1 MSRSICA
8 AFAFSCFLFPAVAQ
22 AAPQI
27 LALVET
33 EQATELACAD
43 GVCAAE
49 FSAFCLQENRPSP
62 AVGTVYSAIGD
73 ADIRLVLTL
82 PDGSVRERP
91 AGSDLRIVSVRGY
104 SALRLTVPRQVL
116 TDTGATAVALSVGE
130 RVALAPQV
138 ARGDPHPITPEEL
151 ALASGPLRSAGQAI
165 VDRGGKSAV
174 AARITNALINAMSG
188 SQMPKPD
195 DRQSLWQQVAGLT
208 DDAAAS
214 PGRKQALWAYEACWN
229 IVENAGGNGLRGC
242 LQRYHDI
249 VMQGLTTKYWDAH
262 KAGS

>member
-8 AFAFSCFLFPAVAQ
+8 AFVFSCALLPAAAQ

-33 EQATELACAD
+33 DKPTVLACTD

-62 AVGTVYSAIGD
+62 AAGTIYTAIGD

-82 PDGSVRERP
+82 PDGEVQERP
-91 AGSDLRIVSVRGY
+91 AADLEIVSVRGY
-104 SALRLTVPRQVL
+104 SALRLSVPQEVL
-116 TDTGATAVALSVGE
+116 TDNGATAIAVSVGE

-138 ARGDPHPITPEEL
+138 SRGDPYPITEEEV
-151 ALASGPLRSAGQAI
+151 AMASGPLRTAGQVI
-165 VDRGGKSAV
+165 VDRGGKSADT
-174 AARITNALINAMSG
+174 ARITNALVNAMPADG
-188 SQMPKPD
+188 MPDPSE
-195 DRQSLWQQVAGLT
+195 RQSLWQEVAGI
-208 DDAAAS
+208 AAGEEAS
-214 PGRKQALWAYEACWN
+214 SGHEQALWAYEACWN
-229 IVENAGGNGLRGC
+229 IVENAGGSGLRGC

>member
-8 AFAFSCFLFPAVAQ
+8 AFVFSCVMLPAGAQ

-33 EQATELACAD
+33 DKPTVLDCAD
-43 GVCAAE
+43 GICAAE
-49 FSAFCLQENRPSP
+49 FSAFCLQENRPAP
-62 AVGTVYSAIGD
+62 AAGTVYAAIGD

-82 PDGSVRERP
+82 PDGAVRERP
-91 AGSDLRIVSVRGY
+91 AADLEIVSVRGY
-104 SALRLTVPRQVL
+104 SALRLSVPQEIL
-116 TDTGATAVALSVGE
+116 TDNGATTVAVSVGE

-138 ARGDPHPITPEEL
+138 SPGDPYPITREEL
-151 ALASGPLRSAGQAI
+151 AMASGPLRTAGQAI
-165 VDRGGKSAV
+165 VDRGGKSADT
-174 AARITNALINAMSG
+174 ARITNALVNAMPADRTLDPG
-188 SQMPKPD
+188 Q
-195 DRQSLWQQVAGLT
+195 RQSLWQRVAGIVQGEK
-208 DDAAAS
+208 AS
-214 PGRKQALWAYEACWN
+214 PGQAQALWAYEACWN

-249 VMQGLTTKYWDAH
+249 VMQGLTTKYWEVH

>member
-8 AFAFSCFLFPAVAQ
+8 AFVISCVLLPATAQ

-33 EQATELACAD
+33 DKPTVLACAD
-43 GVCAAE
+43 GTCAAE

-62 AVGTVYSAIGD
+62 AAGTIYAAIGD
-73 ADIRLVLTL
+73 ADIRLVLSL
-82 PDGSVRERP
+82 PDGSVQERP
-91 AGSDLRIVSVRGY
+91 AADLEIVSVRGY
-104 SALRLTVPRQVL
+104 SALRLSVPQRIL
-116 TDTGATAVALSVGE
+116 SDNGAIAVAVSVGE

-138 ARGDPHPITPEEL
+138 SRGDPYPITQAEL
-151 ALASGPLRSAGQAI
+151 ALASGPLRTAGQVI
-165 VDRGGKSAV
+165 VDRGGKSAET
-174 AARITNALINAMSG
+174 ARITNALVNAMPTDR
-188 SQMPKPD
+188 MPDPSV
-195 DRQSLWQQVAGLT
+195 RQSLWQEVTGI
-208 DDAAAS
+208 AADGEAS
-214 PGRKQALWAYEACWN
+214 DGQEQALWAYEACWN